1 MANESKNTM
10 NPFESFLRVCR
21 LHAMARPT
29 ADVPVIEVQ
38 AAGGPYIAFQKWEL
52 SDDRQA
58 LAAGGYQIGTPE
70 NRDRIAA
77 EPFGGLIEF
86 SPVHIDD
93 VPEEH
98 LEELLGKIREFN
110 AMFEPNK
117 GPIRAELVSTNF
129 YTRWECHA
137 CGGNTEKVGTLTEVA
152 HGEAEG
158 FRICETCLEAGDVP
172 ARMLRHADELE
183 AWAQKRAASL
193 RDIAPRLQWPAWA
206 EFVRK
211 EYGLSLAEYQARERR
226 RQEEMQDVPF

>member
-1 MANESKNTM
+1 MASETKSTM

-21 LHAMARPT
+21 LHAMAQPT
-29 ADVPVIEVQ
+29 PDVPVIEIQ
-38 AAGGPYIAFQKWEL
+38 TDEGSYIAFQKWEL

-58 LAAGGYQIGTPE
+58 MAAGGYQIGILE
-70 NRDRIAA
+70 SWGRVIAA
-77 EPFGGLIEF
+77 PFDALIEF
-86 SPVHIDD
+86 PPVNLED
-93 VPEEH
+93 VPEENI
-98 LEELLGKIREFN
+98 EELLGKIREFN
-110 AMFEPNK
+110 AMGGQNK
-117 GPIRAELVSTNF
+117 GPIRAELVNTNF
-129 YTRWECHA
+129 HTRWECHS
-137 CGGNTEKVGTLTEVA
+137 CGGRTEKLGTLTEVT

-172 ARMLRHADELE
+172 ARMLKHADELE
-183 AWAQKRAASL
+183 EWAKKRAASL